1 MPISSAKVPRSDFA
15 IMRNE
20 LSKMNSDKIILHLC
34 ATEGSD
40 SLPYREA
47 GYDVR
52 LVGEDIG
59 VENFHPPENVYGI
72 IANPP
77 CTMFSIAR
85 TKAKTPMDLREGMRL
100 VKECLR
106 IIWECQYRIIID
118 QQRIAPLK
126 FWALENPGSGFLRWF
141 LGRPAFQY
149 CQSEY
154 GANITKKT
162 ALWGDFNLPK
172 RPLLSPQLTVG
183 STIGSKREPT
193 NHNMQTRS
201 RCHINFAKVFFEAN
215 P

>member
-1 MPISSAKVPRSDFA
+1 MIPELN
-15 IMRNE
+15 NE
-20 LSKMNSDKIILHLC
+20 DKIILHLC

-40 SLPYREA
+40 SKPYRDA
-47 GYDVR
+47 GYQVI

-85 TKAKTPMDLREGMRL
+85 TIAKSPRDLQEGMRL

-106 IIWECQYRIIID
+106 VIWECQYRISEN
-118 QQRIAPLK
+118 QHYSPLK

-141 LGRPAFQY
+141 LGRPAFEY

-154 GANITKKT
+154 GAPLTKRT

-172 RPLLSPQLTVG
+172 RPLLFAQLPGG
-183 STIGSKREPT
+183 SSIGSKRAYALGLGPGK
-193 NHNMQTRS
+193 MQEKS
-201 RCHINFAKVFFEAN
+201 RCPIDFALAFFEAN